1 MWGQGAFAI
10 KFYPKALKSTAV
22 TPSFYTGSLQGA
34 FTLCFPSQQISRNP
48 CHAVLEELE
57 TAPLKGS
64 PGPCRTKAA
73 AKEVLGADRVA
84 QFSSDLITGLGLAR

>member
-1 MWGQGAFAI
+1 M
-10 KFYPKALKSTAV
+10 
-22 TPSFYTGSLQGA
+22 
-34 FTLCFPSQQISRNP
+34 NP